1 MKVFSSSV
9 SQSINGNTFG
19 INYILRDLM
28 FLPLKIGADQNTLD
42 KFFLSAFNDI
52 SPWIALDLGSD
63 RTVSAVQISQDV
75 SLASS
80 GNHFYFINK
89 IILFE
94 ELNFILK
101 SFHKFIKQHSDYI
114 YVNTS

>member
-1 MKVFSSSV
+1 MKVFASSV

-19 INYILRDLM
+19 INYIIRDLM

-75 SLASS
+75 SRASS